1 MIISGWRR
9 GFYYFGHKYSRDHM
23 EPIHGPTTDLWTL
36 GDGIIQKK
44 NMLVS
49 GWNVNGYRS
58 IIKKG

>member
-1 MIISGWRR
+1 
-9 GFYYFGHKYSRDHM
+9 M